1 MIYSKGPVPGRRYR
15 IDLAKDDQVCGICH
29 EAPEDKVV
37 SYHSCSLLHR
47 HHPVSKKYFLFSL
60 LFQVACCKHVF
71 CKTCLQ
77 SLAPALG
84 LALCPLCSTPFTGKS
99 AMKKNDSSFT
109 GKSAMKK
116 NDSVLKNNTG
126 SGTTFKDFKSSSL
139 LKRISLNEFQTS
151 TKIEALVCPIYNN
164 LFPVLDLQLKFFL
177 IIYRRSTIV
186 KGKIC
191 KSIFC

>member
-1 MIYSKGPVPGRRYR
+1 M
-15 IDLAKDDQVCGICH
+15 ANDDQVCGICH

-99 AMKKNDSSFT
+99 AMKKNDSV
-109 GKSAMKK
+109 MKNK
-116 NDSVLKNNTG
+116 TG